1 MKWRRLF
8 SIFMVCLI
16 FSYALF
22 ALTLYFCFELGWL
35 APFQWTWQDLPLGL
49 AFLLLPSFLAFVL
62 ALCLYSLIFRDED
75 LLLHY
80 LDQLSQGNIHQL
92 DRLNLKENLYL
103 SPNLL
108 ARLDCL
114 KATIQ
119 SGRLERQNLHLQ
131 LDQASTG
138 KSEADIIQA
147 ERQRV
152 ARELHDSV
160 SQELFAM
167 TMLLATLDQVSD
179 QQTGPEADLR
189 QKLANLAQNAQNELR
204 ALLLHLRPIALE
216 KRSLAQGIQHLFD
229 ELEGKLA
236 IHFVT
241 RFDVG
246 DLDKEIENNLF
257 RIVQELLS
265 NSLRHA
271 QATEI
276 ECQLF
281 TRRDRLYLVFR
292 DNGRGFKQGAD
303 QRGGY
308 GLQHIRE
315 RVDQLAGELQIISQE
330 GQGTQVRIQIALDQD
345 RKRTT

>member
-8 SIFMVCLI
+8 SIFIACLI
-16 FSYALF
+16 FAYALF
-22 ALTLYFCFELGWL
+22 ALILYFCLELGWL
-35 APFQWTWQDLPLGL
+35 APIQWTWQDLPASLV
-49 AFLLLPSFLAFVL
+49 FLLLPACLALVL
-62 ALCLYSLIFRDED
+62 ALCLYGLIFRDED
-75 LLLHY
+75 LLLYY
-80 LDQLSQGNIHQL
+80 LNQLSQGHIHQL

-103 SPNLL
+103 SPDLL
-108 ARLDCL
+108 ASLDRIKAYNQAERL
-114 KATIQ
+114 Q
-119 SGRLERQNLHLQ
+119 QQNLHLQ
-131 LDQASTG
+131 LDQASIG
-138 KSEADIIQA
+138 KTEAEIIQA

-167 TMLLATLDQVSD
+167 TMLLATLDEVSE
-179 QQTGPEADLR
+179 QTTRPEADLR
-189 QKLANLAQNAQNELR
+189 QKIAQLAQNAQNELR

-216 KRSLAQGIQHLFD
+216 NRSLAQGIQHLFD

-236 IHFVT
+236 IRFVS

-271 QATEI
+271 QASEI

-281 TRRDRLYLVFR
+281 TRQDRLYLIFR
-292 DNGRGFKQGAD
+292 DNGRGFKQEPG
-303 QRGGY
+303 QRAGY

-315 RVDQLAGELQIISQE
+315 RVDQLAGDLQIISQE

-345 RKRTT
+345 RERKT